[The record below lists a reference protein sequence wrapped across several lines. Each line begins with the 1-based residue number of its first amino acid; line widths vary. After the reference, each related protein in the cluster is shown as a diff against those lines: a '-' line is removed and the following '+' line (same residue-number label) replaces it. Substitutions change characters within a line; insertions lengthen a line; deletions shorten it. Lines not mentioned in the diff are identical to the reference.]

1 MIFSEPRAA
10 FPARALLPLVLIV
23 ALLSAPATATAK
35 RGPHQVGI
43 GFLVGFPEGELDDEV
58 DENGYGLGGHY
69 VYTFGR
75 SGLGLG
81 LDIGYLIYGTETRR
95 EPFST
100 TIPDVTVEVTNQN
113 QIFMSHLLLRYSSI
127 AGRLQPHVD
136 GLVGLKYLYT
146 ETKIEGDENDEPI
159 ARDTNFDDTAFSY
172 GFGAGL
178 KILLHESAGG
188 SKSGD
193 LRRSLLTLHMQY
205 LFGSEADYLKKGS
218 IHRTPDGRVAYDV
231 HHSRTDILTALLGF
245 VFEF

>member
-1 MIFSEPRAA
+1 MFVLEPRAA

-23 ALLSAPATATAK
+23 VLLSAPSTAAAK

-75 SGLGLG
+75 SGLGVG
-81 LDIGYLIYGTETRR
+81 LDVGYLIYGTESRR

-100 TIPDVTVEVTNQN
+100 TIPDVTVEVTNRN
-113 QIFMSHLLLRYSSI
+113 QILMSHLLLRYSSI
-127 AGRLQPHVD
+127 AGPLQPQID
-136 GLVGLKYLYT
+136 GLVGLKYLFT
-146 ETKIEGDENDEPI
+146 QTTIEGEDDEPI

-178 KILLHESAGG
+178 KILLHEGTGG

-193 LRRSLLTLHMQY
+193 LRRLFLTLHMQY
-205 LFGSEADYLKKGS
+205 LFGSEAQYLKKGS
-218 IHRTPDGRVAYDV
+218 IRRTPDGRVAYDV
-231 HHSRTDILTALLGF
+231 HQSRTDLLTALVGI